1 MPLDYNEEAKRY
13 FNMTA
18 EVKTKVIENVTR
30 KLNLTY

>member
-13 FNMTA
+13 FNMTV
-18 EVKTKVIENVTR
+18 EVKTKEFENETR